1 MKDDK
6 FRKDEF
12 RSDKGYVKP
21 ITDDVYC
28 DLITMEDLDRK
39 KSEMDRMYQEKID
52 TLNREKMDKHQLYQ
66 NRIEEARMMKQ
77 EEQQLNQKRVQEIL
91 DEQALQEK
99 LFHDKLEQL
108 KAEKTE
114 LDRMYQNKV
123 NEVRTS
129 TQKTTGVDEK
139 INQIQK
145 EKMIESE
152 LIQDKINQVEEE
164 KRKQDELYRLS
175 QEKLRLEEQQREKI
189 NEIKSEKL
197 EQDRMHQERQDRL
210 RMERSEQQERVD
222 RTEIRREET
231 TSRSDEKVERN
242 RDRDF
247 VGGTTAGASSAPVSS
262 SDDTKRLCRLGE
274 MSDYEV
280 ADEDP
285 DIRGWDVLGENGEKI
300 GTVEELIV
308 DTTSMK
314 VRYLDIDLDDSIIE
328 GNEERHVLIPIGA
341 AKLDDDDDNVFVQG
355 LDRKVVNRFPAYK
368 DRQPLTREY
377 ENEVRSTLSPGY
389 NTSGTTGNFYEHD
402 HFDDKRFYGSR
413 RNKRK

>member
-6 FRKDEF
+6 FKKDEF
-12 RSDKGYVKP
+12 RSDKGFAKP

-28 DLITMEDLDRK
+28 DLISMEDLNK
-39 KSEMDRMYQEKID
+39 KKADMDRMYQERID
-52 TLNREKMDKHQLYQ
+52 SLNREKMEKHKTYQ
-66 NRIEEARMMKQ
+66 SRIEEARMMKQ
-77 EEQQLNQKRVQEIL
+77 EETQMNQKRVQEIL

-99 LFHDKLEQL
+99 LFKDKLMEL
-108 KAEKTE
+108 KAEKE
-114 LDRMYQNKV
+114 QMDIMYQNRV
-123 NEVRTS
+123 NEVRVS

-152 LIQDKINQVEEE
+152 LIQDKIDQVEEE
-164 KRKQDELYRLS
+164 KRKQDELFRLS
-175 QEKLRLEEQQREKI
+175 QEKLRLENQQQQKI
-189 NEIKSEKL
+189 NEIKGEKL
-197 EQDRMHQERQDRL
+197 EQDKLHEERQERL
-210 RMERSEQQERVD
+210 RMERSEQRDRVEN
-222 RTEIRREET
+222 TEIRREDT
-231 TSRSDEKVERN
+231 TIRSEDRTVVRDDRN
-242 RDRDF
+242 SDRTDRP
-247 VGGTTAGASSAPVSS
+247 VTAPVSS
-262 SDDTKRLCRLGE
+262 SDRDDSKRLCRLGE

-308 DTTSMK
+308 DTSAMK

-355 LDRKVVNRFPAYK
+355 LDRRVVNRFPAYK
-368 DRQPLTREY
+368 DRQPLTRDY
-377 ENEVRSTLSPGY
+377 ENQVRSSLSPGY
-389 NTSGTTGNFYEHD
+389 NTSGTSGNFYEHE
-402 HFDDKRFYGSR
+402 HFDEKRFYGSR

>member
-1 MKDDK
+1 MRDDNFK
-6 FRKDEF
+6 KDEL
-12 RSDKGYVKP
+12 RSDKGIAKP

-39 KSEMDRMYQEKID
+39 KAEMDRMYQEKID
-52 TLNREKMDKHQLYQ
+52 TLNREKMDKHKLYQ
-66 NRIEEARMMKQ
+66 DRIEEARMMKQ
-77 EEQQLNQKRVQEIL
+77 EEQQINQKRVQEIL

-99 LFHDKLEQL
+99 LFHEKLEQL
-108 KAEKTE
+108 KAEKAD

-123 NEVRTS
+123 NEVRLS
-129 TQKTTGVDEK
+129 TQKTSGVDEK

-175 QEKLRLEEQQREKI
+175 QEKLRLENQQQQKI
-189 NEIKSEKL
+189 NQIKSDKL
-197 EQDRMHQERQDRL
+197 EQDRLHQERQEQL
-210 RMERSEQQERVD
+210 RMERSEQHDRVES
-222 RTEIRREET
+222 TEIRREET
-231 TSRSDEKVERN
+231 TIRSEDRVESRDTMRGAAAGGAVRSD
-242 RDRDF
+242 
-247 VGGTTAGASSAPVSS
+247 
-262 SDDTKRLCRLGE
+262 DDSKRLCRLGD

-308 DTTSMK
+308 DTSTMK
-314 VRYLDIDLDDSIIE
+314 VRYLDIDLDDSVIE

-355 LDRKVVNRFPAYK
+355 LDRRVVNRFPAYK
-368 DRQPLTREY
+368 DRQPVTRDY
-377 ENEVRSTLSPGY
+377 ENQIRSTLSPGY
-389 NTSGTTGNFYEHD
+389 NTAGSKENFYEHE
-402 HFDDKRFYGSR
+402 HFDEKRFYGSR
-413 RNKRK
+413 RNRRK